1 MLGKIKET
9 EMVPKYDRGGVQAQL
24 VR

>member
-9 EMVPKYDRGGVQAQL
+9 EMVPKYDRGGAQAQI

>member
-9 EMVPKYDRGGVQAQL
+9 EMVPKYDRGGAHAQL